1 LQKPFNL
8 LETTNMESFDVIS
21 TYSRAQAID
30 DGVLIDLM
38 QDDQTAKLC
47 REHFKCPIA
56 CTAALWELIQQAIS
70 HPKHSNDLLGVLHD
84 ILWMSKRNKKAV
96 SGDGN
101 TWLFEV
107 IITGTGKK
115 DVHTLKLV
123 LGQGDDEEPV
133 LTLKV
138 SGED

>member
-1 LQKPFNL
+1 
-8 LETTNMESFDVIS
+8 MEHFDVIS

-38 QDDQTAKLC
+38 QDDVIAKLC
-47 REHFKCPIA
+47 REHYKFPIT
-56 CTAALWELIQQAIS
+56 CTATLWALIQQAIS
-70 HPKHSNDLLGVLHD
+70 NKKHGNDLLGVLHD
-84 ILWMSKRNKKAV
+84 ILWMSRRNKKAV
-96 SGDGN
+96 SNDGC

-107 IITGTGKK
+107 IITGTGIKK
-115 DVHTLKLV
+115 IRTLKLV

-133 LTLKV
+133 LTLMI

>member
-1 LQKPFNL
+1 
-8 LETTNMESFDVIS
+8 MEHFDVIS
-21 TYSRAQAID
+21 SYSRAQAID

-47 REHFKCPIA
+47 REHYKFPIA
-56 CTAALWELIQQAIS
+56 CTAGVWELIQQAIS
-70 HPKHSNDLLGVLHD
+70 HPKHGNDLLGVLHD
-84 ILWMSKRNKKAV
+84 ILWMSRRNKKAV
-96 SGDGN
+96 SNDGS

-107 IITGTGKK
+107 IITGTGNQKI
-115 DVHTLKLV
+115 HTLKLV

-133 LTLKV
+133 LTLML